1 MPTAQ
6 CWVIKEDPHFGPHAC
21 SVGRIWLSNSVHVN
35 RLFPRHEQ
43 CPSDQILFVCHY
55 FQPPD
60 LSKTLLNFSKSTSPT
75 ESDRLLPRGTV
86 SIQSDRV
93 RLHYFQPPTLLFKIT
108 SLGANSTRGVL
119 LGILGGGVPSG
130 SPNSDPFYFR
140 SKNVIFHAG
149 LQTRPL
155 KSIPVFRPG
164 L

>member
-43 CPSDQILFVCHY
+43 CPSDQILFVCYYFQPLIFPKPCLTFLSPPHQLSLIDCCQEEQSPSNPIGSVCHY
-55 FQPPD
+55 FQPP
-60 LSKTLLNFSKSTSPT
+60 P
-75 ESDRLLPRGTV
+75 
-86 SIQSDRV
+86 
-93 RLHYFQPPTLLFKIT
+93 LLFKIT

-140 SKNVIFHAG
+140 SKNVIFHTG